1 MRRGSRVVVS
11 VVAVVVALGVVA
23 CTGEE
28 PVVEAT
34 VAVPGT
40 ALEVSDVPG
49 ATSRTADKRIPTLT
63 SCGGVEYAIQRSG
76 GYARGSNPIRVEFE
90 GGEAVFSEIL
100 VLDLVTEYPNARFEN
115 IARRIDRC
123 DGTEIRSQYTLNGST
138 SYGTESFSVSR
149 GLPDGVV
156 GFVTVVREDD
166 GDVRTVE
173 RVYAAVTSEGEH
185 GPVPGIIVLTT
196 VTPGDEP
203 GAPAP
208 LDLLDVALERAG
220 ATLDP
225 SAAPT
230 PTPTPTPTLAPAG

>member
-1 MRRGSRVVVS
+1 MRHRSRVVVS

-23 CTGEE
+23 CTSEE
-28 PVVEAT
+28 PPVEEP

-49 ATSRTADKRIPTLT
+49 ATSRTADTRIKTVT
-63 SCGGVEYAIQRSG
+63 YCGGADSSIQYSSVRADPPSPIIVEYTIGDVTVFEALLLDVVTSSLDG
-76 GYARGSNPIRVEFE
+76 WFSNMV
-90 GGEAVFSEIL
+90 SD
-100 VLDLVTEYPNARFEN
+100 LDK
-115 IARRIDRC
+115 C
-123 DGTEIRSQYTLNGST
+123 DGTEIRTKYIYDETPSE
-138 SYGTESFSVSR
+138 GTESFSVSQ

-173 RVYAAVTSEGEH
+173 RVYAAVTSEGEY
-185 GPVPGIIVLTT
+185 GQVPGIIVLTT

-230 PTPTPTPTLAPAG
+230 PTPTPTLAPAG